1 MTRLSVY
8 VNGDV
13 FHLSKMP
20 GMKSL
25 AVFVG
30 IVSLGFGAAYYGS
43 ATFLMNFAYI
53 FGCFLIAASCLE
65 DWEDCILDR
74 GCKKVSL
81 MRSSLFQKCLKLRKT
96 RYTEISL
103 DNVMAIRVESR
114 KGQKNNFDIQLLLT
128 SGTPVSI
135 VEGNLWHDWSQCEL
149 IAERIRKFL
158 KLGHMEPVDE
168 LDLDDNSHY
177 SDNGSSSSDSEVVL
191 ANAGRPRETIWLINE
206 RR

>member
-1 MTRLSVY
+1 M
-8 VNGDV
+8 
-13 FHLSKMP
+13 
-20 GMKSL
+20 
-25 AVFVG
+25 
-30 IVSLGFGAAYYGS
+30 
-43 ATFLMNFAYI
+43 
-53 FGCFLIAASCLE
+53 
-65 DWEDCILDR
+65 DR

-135 VEGNLWHDWSQCEL
+135 VEGNLWHDWRFVTTSINLQGICIRSGLLNHDTNSLLAFYSQCEL